1 MMAPLTTVW
10 PFIITV
16 STLGT
21 AIVTFS
27 DVESPVRPLIAFW
40 FLLICPGMA
49 IVPFLG
55 IREGISQLTLATALS
70 LALDGLVSVSL
81 LYAGLWSPDIMLAVL
96 IVISLTGAAL
106 QIFRLGRYQEQDRLA
121 P

>member
-1 MMAPLTTVW
+1 MTALTATWPL
-10 PFIITV
+10 IIAV
-16 STLGT
+16 SSLGT
-21 AIVTFS
+21 AIVTFG

-55 IREGISQLTLATALS
+55 IREGISQLTLAIALS
-70 LALDGLVSVSL
+70 LALDALVSISL

-96 IVISLTGAAL
+96 ISVSLTGAAL
-106 QIFRLGRYQEQDRLA
+106 QILWLGRDHEQDWLA
-121 P
+121 L